1 MRFFDQL
8 TIALLISF
16 GVYQLVEVN
25 KPPISIA
32 QSSPQPQQFSNPVIP
47 TSSPKLH
54 KMTLEISEPSDLKV
68 KVGDAVSAAQI
79 IADQDQ
85 ERKRLTLKKE
95 ELRLAIAR
103 VESQKISPP
112 QKSVDPEKPKEVP
125 ELGQLPPFSTA
136 EYEATISKTELELKR
151 AQNTLD
157 LKQRQIDYLRGLQ
170 GIDPAVLEHEST
182 QMTELQTKLEVAQSE
197 LDLANGRLET
207 AKNKRKQEEYQHS
220 LNIAR
225 RVEEANQAKSFYQKQ
240 VTENQINYQ
249 RLLSTYEKEIR
260 DKDYQLTQL
269 KLQSSSI
276 DDKLAQLAV
285 IRSPYSGQI
294 KRIKFTGQTDNKL
307 NVELSLIV
315 GNSTRDRGSTS
326 PSNSSPLTPTN

>member
-16 GVYQLVEVN
+16 GVYYSVESN

-32 QSSPQPQQFSNPVIP
+32 QSPQPQQFSNPVVA
-47 TSSPKLH
+47 TSLPRIH
-54 KMTLEISEPSDLKV
+54 KINLEVSEPSDLKV

-112 QKSVDPEKPKEVP
+112 QKSIDPDKPKEVP

-136 EYEATISKTELELKR
+136 EYEAAISKTELEVKR

-157 LKQRQIDYLRGLQ
+157 LKQRQIDYLRGLT
-170 GIDPAVLEHEST
+170 GIDPAILEHESA
-182 QMTELQTKLEVAQSE
+182 QLTELQSKLEVAQSE
-197 LDLANGRLET
+197 LDLSNGKLET

-220 LNIAR
+220 LDIAR
-225 RVEEANQAKSFYQKQ
+225 RVEEANQAQSFYQKQ

-249 RLLSTYEKEIR
+249 RLLSSYEKELR
-260 DKDYQLTQL
+260 DRDYQLTQL

-285 IRSPYSGQI
+285 IRSPYAGQI
-294 KRIKFTGQTDNKL
+294 KRIKFIGQTDNKL

-315 GNSTRDRGSTS
+315 GNSTRDRGTTS
-326 PSNSSPLTPTN
+326 PSNSNPLTPTN